1 MNAKTERLLL
11 AAAIVLG
18 IVVVGGLVRA
28 ADEKE
33 KNEPAKAD
41 NPFADKIMLVHMD
54 AEMEVLTGILT
65 GLEIREIHGRK
76 FLVGVGVPTGDPKT
90 GGSAARCSSRG
101 RRSPATCCCRKKSS
115 TNIST
120 L

>member
-11 AAAIVLG
+11 AAAIMLG
-18 IVVVGGLVRA
+18 IAVVGGLVRA
-28 ADEKE
+28 ADDKE

-76 FLVGVGVPTGDPKT
+76 FLVGVGVPTGRPEDWWV
-90 GGSAARCSSRG
+90 G
-101 RRSPATCCCRKKSS
+101 RKVF
-115 TNIST
+115 ISWRR
-120 L
+120 